1 MYAFIFRIIILKQ
14 HLKDVHQWDDM
25 RASLSRINLG
35 YRKKRELL
43 SPSKRKTKPQEY
55 ERRQCTFQN
64 CLKEPLRLRS
74 HLRQTHR
81 ITDKATID
89 QYVEQSFV
97 LLDNELAESE
107 SGSRS
112 SLSSFLSD
120 DKKDIIRQMADQ
132 GSVANERSLTKNQ
145 RREI

>member
-1 MYAFIFRIIILKQ
+1 MKG
-14 HLKDVHQWDDM
+14 DC
-25 RASLSRINLG
+25 ASP
-35 YRKKRELL
+35 K
-43 SPSKRKTKPQEY
+43 
-55 ERRQCTFQN
+55 N

-120 DKKDIIRQMADQ
+120 DKKDIIRQMEDQ
-132 GSVANERSLTKNQ
+132 ENVANERSLTKNQ